1 MKKTLTVL
9 MIITFFSNS
18 IYASDN
24 LLNKKFPIITGT
36 SLSGNDVTFP
46 DDISGRVAVLSIAFK
61 QRAQLCINTWADELL
76 PKYGIDQNV
85 QYYEIPMLGGQW
97 TMARNWIDGG
107 MQSGVPKPL
116 HDFTV
121 TYYGPLKQYYKSL
134 EINSKK
140 NCYIYVLDQDGIIK
154 GKFEGFSTPEKMN
167 ELFTLIDSLNE

>member
-61 QRAQLCINTWADELL
+61 QKAQLCINTWAVSYTHLTL
-76 PKYGIDQNV
+76 PTKRIV
-85 QYYEIPMLGGQW
+85 
-97 TMARNWIDGG
+97 
-107 MQSGVPKPL
+107 
-116 HDFTV
+116 
-121 TYYGPLKQYYKSL
+121 
-134 EINSKK
+134 
-140 NCYIYVLDQDGIIK
+140 
-154 GKFEGFSTPEKMN
+154 
-167 ELFTLIDSLNE
+167 